1 MNKANKKMFL
11 YIGIFFLIL
20 LAFTLIRN
28 NKNKDSINTDTA
40 VQNTSITLVQQNTE
54 IPISESIK
62 TTVTENTPLAEEK
75 TASTTAEEPS
85 VNTNTHYFF
94 RNSNLLDQ
102 HYKKHGID
110 MGFSS
115 AEEYEKAASG
125 VVNNPNSL
133 HKIEAEDG
141 DDIYYLEETNEF
153 VVVSTDGYIRTYFN
167 PDKGIDYF
175 NRQ

>member
-28 NKNKDSINTDTA
+28 NKRNSTDTA
-40 VQNTSITLVQQNTE
+40 AQNTSITLIQNVKTTA
-54 IPISESIK
+54 SETIK
-62 TTVTENTPLAEEK
+62 TSVTEKAPPEEEK
-75 TASTTAEEPS
+75 TSFNYTEESS
-85 VNTNTHYFF
+85 VNIDTVYVF
-94 RNSNLLDQ
+94 RNKNLLDQ
-102 HYKKHGID
+102 HYKKHGVD

-115 AEEYEKAASG
+115 AEEYEKAAG
-125 VVNNPNSL
+125 EVVNNPNSL
-133 HKIEAEDG
+133 HKTEAEDG

-175 NRQ
+175 NKQ

>member
-28 NKNKDSINTDTA
+28 NKRNSTDTA
-40 VQNTSITLVQQNTE
+40 AQNTSITLIQNVET
-54 IPISESIK
+54 IK
-62 TTVTENTPLAEEK
+62 TSVTEKAPPEE
-75 TASTTAEEPS
+75 EETSFNYTEESS
-85 VNTNTHYFF
+85 VNIDTVYVF
-94 RNSNLLDQ
+94 RNKNLLDQ
-102 HYKKHGID
+102 HYKKHGVD

-115 AEEYEKAASG
+115 AEEYEKAAG
-125 VVNNPNSL
+125 EVVNNPNSL
-133 HKIEAEDG
+133 HKTEAEDG

-175 NRQ
+175 NKQ